1 MFLRIMKN
9 VISLEDIRATIAEY
23 GEDPKK
29 FMKDINEQINQYY
42 FNKLRDK
49 RNGMN

>member
-1 MFLRIMKN
+1 MKN
-9 VISLEDIRATIAEY
+9 IISLEDIRATIIEY
-23 GEDPKK
+23 SEDPKK

-42 FNKLRDK
+42 LNKMRDK